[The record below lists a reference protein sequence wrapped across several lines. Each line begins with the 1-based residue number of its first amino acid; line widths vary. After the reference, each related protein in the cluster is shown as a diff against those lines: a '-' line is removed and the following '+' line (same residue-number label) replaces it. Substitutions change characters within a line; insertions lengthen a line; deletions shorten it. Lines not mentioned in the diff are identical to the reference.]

1 MDFQAL
7 INGTDIW
14 LVSSIMVIVSLAQ
27 AIFFMKLSW
36 TEAGNLG
43 ISRKRRVAC
52 VRSAVLTAAGPSLSP
67 IIIMVS
73 MIAIVGGPTTWMVL
87 NNVGAARTELAV
99 VTLASEAAGVTV
111 GAGDI
116 GVKAFTYALW
126 AIALN
131 GFGWLFVVFMLT
143 HRMTGIVVKMNERFD
158 PKWVKLMLAGTN
170 LGLFA
175 YLLANQLVGK
185 ASSNYLAA
193 VIAGVTMIVLTKFL
207 KKYQF
212 LQEISLGLS
221 LLAGMFLTQL
231 IVG

>member
-7 INGTDIW
+7 INGRDLW
-14 LVSSIMVIVSLAQ
+14 LVSSIMVIVSLVQ
-27 AIFFMKLSW
+27 AVFFLKISW
-36 TEAGNLG
+36 TEAGTLG
-43 ISRKRRVAC
+43 IGKKRRIAC

-99 VTLASEAAGVTV
+99 VTLASEAAGVSV

-116 GVKAFTYALW
+116 GIQAFTYALW

-158 PKWVKLMLAGTN
+158 PRWVKLMLGGTN

-175 YLLANQLVGK
+175 YLLSNQLVGK

-193 VIAGVTMIVLTKFL
+193 IIAGAAMLVLTSIF

-212 LQEISLGLS
+212 LQEISLGAS
-221 LLAGMFLTQL
+221 LLTGMFLTQL
-231 IVG
+231 II